1 MESLIDSIIPIFGI
15 VGVFGMPVFIVL
27 IVLYFN
33 NKKQAQFHASLQKLI
48 DSGQTLSPELLRSL
62 PGYKEET
69 NEEKNDVRGGIIL
82 AGIGIGV
89 VLLGLFGLD
98 NQVVWASGLL
108 VASIGTA
115 LLGYGVYATKKNL
128 ANEA

>member
-1 MESLIDSIIPIFGI
+1 MESLIDSIVPIFGI

-69 NEEKNDVRGGIIL
+69 NEEICEGRILIGGLIHFWGMICC
-82 AGIGIGV
+82 
-89 VLLGLFGLD
+89 
-98 NQVVWASGLL
+98 
-108 VASIGTA
+108 
-115 LLGYGVYATKKNL
+115 
-128 ANEA
+128 

>member
-69 NEEKNDVRGGIIL
+69 NEETNDVRGGTIL

-98 NQVVWASGLL
+98 NQVV
-108 VASIGTA
+108 
-115 LLGYGVYATKKNL
+115 
-128 ANEA
+128 

>member
-1 MESLIDSIIPIFGI
+1 MKSLIDSIITIFGI

-33 NKKQAQFHASLQKLI
+33 NKKQEQFHASLQKLI

-69 NEEKNDVRGGIIL
+69 NEETNDVRGGIIL
-82 AGIGIGV
+82 AVHRIGV
-89 VLLGLFGLD
+89 VLLCLFVLY

-115 LLGYGVYATKKNL
+115 LLSYCVYATKKNL
-128 ANEA
+128 SN